1 MNNVINLVKLS
12 FNNFLSIKK
21 LPIFIISAFCISSL
35 FSPSFSI
42 MLIGITT
49 YVVAYQ
55 TMAYEDSYGI
65 DYLISYLPVSKNQ
78 YVLSRY
84 ILGLLSIVL
93 ACVIFIII
101 SFISMKFNLV
111 EVSLIDYKMNLIMG
125 IISSVVLI
133 SILIPILLYFG
144 MKKGRM
150 AMMLIFMVII
160 MVPNL
165 VISSGDID
173 IISVISKINEM
184 NTNILSIIITT
195 FMLVISYL
203 ISIKLYKSKEITL

>member
-1 MNNVINLVKLS
+1 
-12 FNNFLSIKK
+12 
-21 LPIFIISAFCISSL
+21 
-35 FSPSFSI
+35 
-42 MLIGITT
+42 
-49 YVVAYQ
+49 
-55 TMAYEDSYGI
+55 
-65 DYLISYLPVSKNQ
+65 
-78 YVLSRY
+78 
-84 ILGLLSIVL
+84 
-93 ACVIFIII
+93 
-101 SFISMKFNLV
+101 
-111 EVSLIDYKMNLIMG
+111 
-125 IISSVVLI
+125 
-133 SILIPILLYFG
+133 